1 MIPLVL
7 GGIALATVGYGV
19 KKYCEADG
27 KGCDALTDTLL
38 DFSDKME
45 DLEEKL
51 GFKDYSFKS
60 SSSGSTP
67 SDNLHDAVYKFKNE
81 IYTSSIVPFVELL
94 VRVKHYDAGEFS
106 YKEQSFKQVFTENLT
121 DENKTDLSQYSYV
134 LKKAY
139 DKLLSLVSILQET
152 IEEKEGYKLFSK
164 TEKRTLQKASAY
176 AKIITD
182 LLAVKIIKK
191 SGKVNKK
198 LEYEIL
204 TATKRMIEVE

>member
-51 GFKDYSFKS
+51 GFNDYSFKR
-60 SSSGSTP
+60 SSSGSTQ
-67 SDNLHDAVYKFKNE
+67 SDNLLDAVHRFKNE
-81 IYTSSIVPFVELL
+81 IYSGSIVPFVELL
-94 VRVKHYDAGEFS
+94 ERVKHYDVDEFS
-106 YKEQSFKQVFTENLT
+106 YKEQSFKQEFEENLT

-139 DKLLSLVSILQET
+139 EKLLDLASILQET
-152 IEEKEGYKLFSK
+152 AEEKGDYRLFSK
-164 TEKRTLQKASAY
+164 TEKRTLQKALAY

-182 LLAVKIIKK
+182 LLVVKIVKK
-191 SGKVNKK
+191 SGKVNKN
-198 LEYEIL
+198 LEYEVL
-204 TATKRMIEVE
+204 MATKRMIEVQ

>member
-27 KGCDALTDTLL
+27 KGCDTLTDTLL

-51 GFKDYSFKS
+51 GFKDYSFKR
-60 SSSGSTP
+60 SSSGSTQ
-67 SDNLHDAVYKFKNE
+67 SDNLLDVVHRFKNE
-81 IYTSSIVPFVELL
+81 IYSGSIVPFVELL
-94 VRVKHYDAGEFS
+94 ERVKHYDVDELL
-106 YKEQSFKQVFTENLT
+106 YKEQIFNEEFAENLT
-121 DENKTDLSQYSYV
+121 DENKTDLSQYSFI

-152 IEEKEGYKLFSK
+152 IEEKEDYKLFSK

-182 LLAVKIIKK
+182 LLAVKIVKK

-198 LEYEIL
+198 LEHEVL
-204 TATKRMIEVE
+204 MATKRMIEIE